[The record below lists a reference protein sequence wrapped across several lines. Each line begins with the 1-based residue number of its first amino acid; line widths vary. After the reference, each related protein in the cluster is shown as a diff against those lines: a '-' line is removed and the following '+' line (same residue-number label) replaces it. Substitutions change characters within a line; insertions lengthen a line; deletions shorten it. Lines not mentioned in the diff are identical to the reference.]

1 MAAQSERPGKPS
13 DAQTERASVLWH
25 SYLTGDHSRLDTRV
39 RVVRRVFKHLPS
51 DPRCRVCNAPF
62 RGIGGFV
69 VNLFGFG
76 AGRSRFNPSLCD
88 RCEKIVKRHQVG
100 TEVQLTLL
108 FADVR
113 GSTNLAEE
121 IGASAF
127 HHLINRFYQTSTSVL
142 VETDALIDKLIG
154 DEVVGLYVPGIA
166 GPDHPRKAVEAAHA
180 LLEATGHSDPSGPW
194 IQVGAGVHTGTAYV
208 GAVGSSDSV
217 SDITVLGDAANTA
230 ARLASLASPGEVLV
244 SDDTYRSGN
253 LDLENCE
260 SRTLELKGR
269 REPVAVRVVR
279 VSPEQRSRAKAS
291 EQTRGSSTF
300 RIRP

>member
-1 MAAQSERPGKPS
+1 MVAQPEGPGKQS
-13 DAQTERASVLWH
+13 DARTERASILWH

-39 RVVRRVFKHLPS
+39 KVARQIFKYLPS
-51 DPRCRVCNAPF
+51 EPRCRVCNAPF
-62 RGIGGFV
+62 RGIGGFI
-69 VNLFGFG
+69 VNLAGFG
-76 AGRSRFNPSLCD
+76 AGRSSFNPSLCD
-88 RCEKIVKRHQVG
+88 RCEKIVKRYQVG
-100 TEVQLTLL
+100 MEVQLTLL

-127 HHLINRFYQTSTSVL
+127 HHLINRFYQASVSVL

-166 GPDHPRKAVEAAHA
+166 GPEHPRKAVEAAHA
-180 LLEATGHSDPSGPW
+180 LLEATGHANSGGPW

-208 GAVGSSDSV
+208 GAVGSSESV

-230 ARLASLASPGEVLV
+230 ARLASHAAPGEVLV
-244 SDDTYRSGN
+244 SEDTYRFAN
-253 LDLENCE
+253 LDLEHCE

-269 REPVAVRVVR
+269 SEPVAVRVIR
-279 VSPEQRSRAKAS
+279 VSPWQSSRTKAPA
-291 EQTRGSSTF
+291 QTRGPSASMC
-300 RIRP
+300 